1 MVAVFLTPFPSL
13 PFPSHFDSH
22 IVNGFALNV
31 TRAAQG
37 MPTTINNAKIAFLD
51 INLQRHRMAMGVQ
64 VVVKDPKEVEQ
75 IRQVS

>member
-1 MVAVFLTPFPSL
+1 
-13 PFPSHFDSH
+13 
-22 IVNGFALNV
+22 
-31 TRAAQG
+31 